1 MDPGNVQFVNMN
13 QISNPEPLSTWRLS
27 TCSHRDTLVQS
38 VRSFVPHTMHWN
50 YTNLDTTDNL
60 CQMPSNIIKLKLIIQ
75 YKINKQRFSGE
86 EILSKMIK
94 SEGQWS
100 CIVCTFS
107 SLNKH
112 NVLKH
117 VEAKHVSTS
126 GYNCGLCQK
135 FCSSLNALKLH
146 ESRYHKKQFYWYS
159 KNRWQLLSNCRRSN
173 MWLLEQVLSELFL
186 P

>member
-13 QISNPEPLSTWRLS
+13 QISNPEHLSTWRLS

-38 VRSFVPHTMHWN
+38 VRSFVPHTTHWN
-50 YTNLDTTDNL
+50 YTNLDTTDN
-60 CQMPSNIIKLKLIIQ
+60 CVNQMIFLKFIIQ
-75 YKINKQRFSGE
+75 YKINKQSFSEE

-117 VEAKHVSTS
+117 VEAKHISTS

-159 KNRWQLLSNCRRSN
+159 KHRWQLLSNCQRSN
-173 MWLLEQVLSELFL
+173 MW
-186 P
+186 